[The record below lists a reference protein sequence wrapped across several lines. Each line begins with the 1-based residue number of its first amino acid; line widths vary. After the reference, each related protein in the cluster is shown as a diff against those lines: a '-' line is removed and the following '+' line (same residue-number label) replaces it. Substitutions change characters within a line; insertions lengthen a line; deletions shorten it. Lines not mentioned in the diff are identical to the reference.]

1 MAATGEETTRAQDE
15 VKRVSAALEKAV
27 SESDRLNTQLA
38 ASNDELERV
47 GVELQSVRGRGAA
60 LERKL
65 AASEEA
71 AKKAARS
78 LPSVSAVEDEAAAAE
93 MRARY
98 WEAEAKKK
106 KKMIQSR

>member
-1 MAATGEETTRAQDE
+1 MKLPEFDGADRTSYRPYRRKFEAYVATYG
-15 VKRVSAALEKAV
+15 
-27 SESDRLNTQLA
+27 
-38 ASNDELERV
+38 ERV